1 MKLRQPKIKPTQ
13 SMKQLWWTRFLLGR
27 HLKEGETIWDVAGEE
42 DVTLQCQV
50 VENRFGRGSSARSQ
64 SEEKTTAKKEKETLK
79 AIRIITD
86 PNLIVGKEAAIRNL
100 PASADVAKALMKLD
114 SLVLTP
120 SHLAVIKEHACPQPA
135 QVARLEEALK
145 ENPGVPLALPE
156 EYMWQI
162 SRIPAFQARISC
174 WSFLLNYKET
184 ATSCGVMFS
193 EFTKIQRAVRNSQM
207 LQKLLALILAVG
219 NYLNG
224 GTERGQADGFD
235 LETLTKLDSVKDN
248 VVQSRDAR
256 HLIFEMFFCGA
267 QDMGQLAKESSAS
280 FYDRG
285 EQLLEEMVPLMK
297 SVSRAVQRD
306 AEGTLKM
313 MKIVRVGLEEAEE
326 SLRELTTQLTEQQEA
341 LQMALE
347 LTVDPVDP
355 LKVHMVKD
363 LAAATEEIKV
373 LEGNAARCR
382 EDYMKLLKY
391 FNHTGM
397 KSSDFILL
405 WDNLLIPEDI
415 MLAIPLSTLKKHIF
429 PRFCSP
435 SVVPGLNDLLLLW
448 GFRSAEQKPVRKS
461 GTRVRRKPRRERVP
475 TPAMVDVSAVARARR
490 VGLHWL
496 SVSRRRRV
504 HPA

>member
-1 MKLRQPKIKPTQ
+1 
-13 SMKQLWWTRFLLGR
+13 
-27 HLKEGETIWDVAGEE
+27 
-42 DVTLQCQV
+42 
-50 VENRFGRGSSARSQ
+50 
-64 SEEKTTAKKEKETLK
+64 
-79 AIRIITD
+79 
-86 PNLIVGKEAAIRNL
+86 
-100 PASADVAKALMKLD
+100 
-114 SLVLTP
+114 
-120 SHLAVIKEHACPQPA
+120 
-135 QVARLEEALK
+135 
-145 ENPGVPLALPE
+145 
-156 EYMWQI
+156 
-162 SRIPAFQARISC
+162 
-174 WSFLLNYKET
+174 
-184 ATSCGVMFS
+184 
-193 EFTKIQRAVRNSQM
+193 
-207 LQKLLALILAVG
+207 
-219 NYLNG
+219 
-224 GTERGQADGFD
+224 
-235 LETLTKLDSVKDN
+235 
-248 VVQSRDAR
+248 
-256 HLIFEMFFCGA
+256 MFFCGS

-285 EQLLEEMVPLMK
+285 EQLLEELGPLMK

-326 SLRELTTQLTEQQEA
+326 SLRELTTQLSEQQEA

-347 LTVDPVDP
+347 LTTDPVDP

-363 LAAATEEIKV
+363 LALATEEIKV

-391 FNHTGM
+391 FNHSGM

-490 VGLHWL
+490 VGIHWL
-496 SVSRRRRV
+496 SVSRRRRAG
-504 HPA
+504 HLAA